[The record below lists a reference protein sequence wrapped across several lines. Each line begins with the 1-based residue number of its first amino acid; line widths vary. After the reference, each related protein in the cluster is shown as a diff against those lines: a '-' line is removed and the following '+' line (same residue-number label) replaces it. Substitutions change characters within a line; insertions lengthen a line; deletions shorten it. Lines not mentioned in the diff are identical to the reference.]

1 MTQQE
6 TRPKPLWLPYG
17 DPLRVTAAVAVVL
30 IHVTSQA
37 VAEFGR
43 LRARDWWLYLAVQAA
58 TRWAVPAF
66 VMLSGALL
74 LDPAREEPLG
84 RFLARRFTRIGV
96 PTVCWSVFYLG
107 WRWGYKHEHLTAWL
121 AARDLAFGTPFAHLY
136 FLYLLSGLY
145 LATPLLRPF
154 VATASGRRLAFA
166 AGGLML
172 VGAGDKLI
180 RTVWGGAGSGLLL
193 FVPYLGY
200 YLTGY
205 LLRDV
210 RLDPRGRR
218 WAAAV
223 AVAAWLAMVG
233 ATRGLYGVAHGPA
246 WRSYAIEF
254 LSPLTIVCSLAVW
267 LWLTSRLS
275 AITPSPLWTRL
286 GAATLGIYLVHPA
299 VLAVLRDHG
308 LSPAAGPA
316 VVVMPLAAGAALLIS
331 GAITVALLQVPLVRR
346 VVGG

>member
-1 MTQQE
+1 LTE
-6 TRPKPLWLPYG
+6 PDTRAKPLWLPYG
-17 DPLRVTAAVAVVL
+17 DPLRVVAAVAVVL
-30 IHVTSQA
+30 IHVTSSA

-43 LRARDWWLYLAVQAA
+43 LPARDWWLHLAVQAA

-74 LDPAREEPLG
+74 LDPAREEPLQ
-84 RFLARRFTRIGV
+84 RFLTRRFTRIGV
-96 PTVCWSVFYLG
+96 PTVFWSLFYLG

-154 VATASGRRLAFA
+154 VAAASGRRLAVV

-180 RTVWGGAGSGLLL
+180 RTVWGGAGSCLLM

-200 YLTGY
+200 YLAGY

-210 RLDPRGRR
+210 QLDRRGRR
-218 WAAAV
+218 WAAGTAM
-223 AVAAWLAMVG
+223 AAWLAMIA

-246 WRSYAIEF
+246 WRSYGIEF

-267 LWLTSRLS
+267 LWLTNRLAAVAPSRV
-275 AITPSPLWTRL
+275 WQRL
-286 GAATLGIYLVHPA
+286 GAATLGIYLIHPA

-308 LSPAAGPA
+308 LNPAAVTA
-316 VVVMPLAAGAALLIS
+316 VALIPLATGAALLIS